1 MVQSLIVNPDYDDG
15 MSFAESSESVIQV
28 REDTPPLPVQR
39 GLFGT
44 AASAAPST
52 TSSTQSRQR
61 RGSGGLGS
69 LCCGLFPRRR
79 RAHVTESSSSG
90 PETQGFAPMV
100 HRVPV
105 THATIFEEDEDED
118 EHLSDQENQPPTLL
132 DSLIHAGE
140 HDGAPHEADQADQE
154 ADQELDEEYD
164 EEQIARRRRSLR
176 HSWITVSRWLE

>member
-1 MVQSLIVNPDYDDG
+1 MVQSLIVNPDYDDV

-39 GLFGT
+39 RLFGT
-44 AASAAPST
+44 AVSAAPST
-52 TSSTQSRQR
+52 TPSSQSLQR
-61 RGSGGLGS
+61 RGSKGLRS

-79 RAHVTESSSSG
+79 RRAHAANNSSSAG
-90 PETQGFAPMV
+90 PETQGFAPMMQ
-100 HRVPV
+100 RVPV
-105 THATIFEEDEDED
+105 THATIFEEDEDE
-118 EHLSDQENQPPTLL
+118 HFSDQENQPPTLL
-132 DSLIHAGE
+132 DSLIHADE